1 MKEGATMQ
9 NIQLIN
15 DIDFIEDFSKVTTNL
30 TTRDAEDYF
39 EYMCGKA
46 RESPDSNL
54 FLQCPSQA
62 TKNGISKIFDFSVG
76 TQKNGLTMTYT
87 GYHDDK

>member
-1 MKEGATMQ
+1 MNEGATMQ

-15 DIDFIEDFSKVTTNL
+15 DVDFIEDFSKIATNL
-30 TTRDAEDYF
+30 TTRDAEDYL
-39 EYMCGKA
+39 EYMCDKT

-62 TKNGISKIFDFSVG
+62 TKDNISRIFNFSVS
-76 TQKNGLTMTYT
+76 TQENGLVMTYT
-87 GYHDDK
+87 GYHDDH

>member
-1 MKEGATMQ
+1 MQ

-15 DIDFIEDFSKVTTNL
+15 DVDFIEDFSKIATNL
-30 TTRDAEDYF
+30 TTRDAEDYL

-54 FLQCPSQA
+54 FIQCPSQA
-62 TKNGISKIFDFSVG
+62 TKDGISKIFDFSVS
-76 TQKNGLTMTYT
+76 TQETGLAMTYT
-87 GYHDDK
+87 GYHNDQ

>member
-1 MKEGATMQ
+1 MQ
-9 NIQLIN
+9 NVKLIN
-15 DIDFIEDFSKVTTNL
+15 DVDFIEDFSRVTTNL
-30 TTRDAEDYF
+30 TTRDAEDYL

-62 TKNGISKIFDFSVG
+62 TKDGVSKIFNFSVS
-76 TQKNGLTMTYT
+76 TQETGLAMVYM
-87 GYHDDK
+87 GYHDDN